1 MQPPVRGQPGALLP
15 ADGCCCCLGLP
26 TLGGIRA
33 EPAALPALFTERSQ
47 PPARILRP
55 CRMFRSPATPP
66 LPSYPGGRIGH
77 HLLCNIF
84 SPGLGDPGQ
93 PWWGRRWG
101 PAVAASRLAWLR
113 LAHSNAPLGVPI
125 KHLSFGG
132 PDFAGPAVSSAPV
145 SLPVTA
151 GGSSPKKP
159 IASPPAA
166 TDVLP
171 PLPGQGVR
179 VASSLQGGGRGFA
192 KCCRALGRG

>member
-1 MQPPVRGQPGALLP
+1 
-15 ADGCCCCLGLP
+15 
-26 TLGGIRA
+26 
-33 EPAALPALFTERSQ
+33 
-47 PPARILRP
+47 
-55 CRMFRSPATPP
+55 MFRSPVTPP

-93 PWWGRRWG
+93 PWWGRHWG
-101 PAVAASRLAWLR
+101 PAVAASQPVWLR

-132 PDFAGPAVSSAPV
+132 PNFAGPAVSSAPV

-151 GGSSPKKP
+151 GGLSPKKP

-171 PLPGQGVR
+171 PCQ
-179 VASSLQGGGRGFA
+179 GRGPA
-192 KCCRALGRG
+192 LPPHCRVEEGALQSAAVPWVVADCCSAPFSTSLPSPAAPGATALAGVSWHPGAAGWCWGTRGY